1 MEIGVGV
8 GCAVRCNQ
16 KLCSLKV
23 GRMDRCQLDL
33 HRPVAQ
39 AGNRLHR
46 GRGCT
51 FAVLRL
57 FQHPHPRAG
66 AAALVEVLHL
76 LLQFLFL
83 FVFLH
88 RSLIISRGFPL
99 LKGDGSGGAAR
110 QTISKAVAEIFPH
123 QLCLAVDNVDGSLM
137 AGSCTESTAVA
148 FFFVNMDDLPNHI
161 YFLLLWVFFAFAGLL

>member
-1 MEIGVGV
+1 
-8 GCAVRCNQ
+8 
-16 KLCSLKV
+16 
-23 GRMDRCQLDL
+23 MDRRQLDL

-51 FAVLRL
+51 FDVLRL
-57 FQHPHPRAG
+57 FQHPHPRTW

-88 RSLIISRGFPL
+88 CCLVISRGFPL
-99 LKGDGSGGAAR
+99 LKSNGSCGAAR

-123 QLCLAVDNVDGSLM
+123 QLCLAVDDVDGSLM
-137 AGSCTESTAVA
+137 AGGCAQPAAIA

-161 YFLLLWVFFAFAGLL
+161 YSLLLWVFFAFAGLL